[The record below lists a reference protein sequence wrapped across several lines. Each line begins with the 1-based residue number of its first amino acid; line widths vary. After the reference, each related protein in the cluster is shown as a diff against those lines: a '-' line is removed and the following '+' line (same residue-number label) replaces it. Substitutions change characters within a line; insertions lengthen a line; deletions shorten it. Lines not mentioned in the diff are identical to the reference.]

1 MNRMKKYSSRL
12 SFILPRAVLAVF
24 FLVYVTFAFLSYFDY
39 FEPYLY
45 PLAFIRG
52 KAYPVSDSIIIGPY
66 PHHAELKKLKE
77 GFGVTVVISL
87 LNLNLPQEKALFE
100 REKEYARE
108 LGLGLTPFP
117 MEYLPLRSDNN
128 RRTVGKLIGF
138 VRERPGARVYIH
150 CYLGRHRTGLVAE
163 GLRDAGFALTG
174 EGDGT
179 FFRGPK

>member
-1 MNRMKKYSSRL
+1 MKKLSSSL
-12 SFILPRAVLAVF
+12 LFILPRAVLLAL
-24 FLVYVTFAFLSYFDY
+24 FLVYFAFAFLTYFDY

-45 PLAFIRG
+45 PLSFIRG
-52 KAYPVSDSIIIGPY
+52 KAYPVSDSIVIGPY
-66 PHHAELKKLKE
+66 PHLGEMKKLKE
-77 GFGVTVVISL
+77 EFGVTAVVSL
-87 LNLNLPQEKALFE
+87 LNLNLPQEKALYE
-100 REKEYARE
+100 REQENARE
-108 LGLGLTPFP
+108 LGLGITPFP

-138 VRERPGARVYIH
+138 LRERPGARVYIH

-179 FFRGPK
+179 FFRGPKK